1 MTLSNYS
8 YLDFTVMPFLRK
20 KVISADAAI
29 LFNSGLEKVLWANA
43 TGADLF
49 GGNGIFSLLDIDLS
63 ENHPL
68 VKQLKNASRQLESD
82 EPIVRGFR
90 ISRGLTSD
98 QIQGEM
104 SQHTLPN
111 GEQVILA
118 VFKQTGKTQ
127 RLREYELA
135 LKAVNAL
142 DGFADASAIV
152 DDYGLVLASSK
163 GFDTLEI
170 DPETLESLISIVA
183 REEDRLVKRKV
194 KTASGRLAAA
204 GLGRIRDVP
213 GRFLIVVADAD
224 DLQETSIIPDN
235 QDIQSAL
242 IPQDDETF
250 QDGPFEDE
258 GSISVEFLETDQD
271 ADDLFDRDDEP
282 DAYPD
287 INKVEV
293 HTDTPLESA
302 DLFANEKNTKD
313 SLTGGQV
320 QKGSLLDR
328 WYFTKE
334 EDEITNSPKPTIVD
348 NLEPS
353 TKASESTF
361 ENDSHDDYVND
372 HDDDQNT
379 DHELKEIPVAAEKR
393 PLQEGP
399 KRFAFVIDH
408 DHIVQSVSGELV
420 QAVGVF
426 SGDITGK
433 SWKTISTNRRFDENG
448 VIQKLLEKADTWSG
462 KSVLWPVDG
471 ADMVIPVDLA
481 ALPVYDR
488 ERNFDGFRGFGIIRV
503 EDAIVDPRAIGLN
516 FTNQSDQELPGADI
530 FDTAAMDLPINSQ
543 QPLDEMTDDT
553 WPERNSIW
561 RTDLERED
569 ATVPDTTADL
579 ETEAVSAADNIFHL
593 PKRTKINPDLTEAAA
608 TSEETSRLSGK
619 EKQAFSEISRSL
631 SSDFEGDPSLG
642 TSDLTQSINVETTAD
657 SSGQNFQDV
666 AGESNSIL
674 ETLPVPLVIYRSAKT
689 LFANDAFLE
698 LAGYASLE
706 DLDQAGGIDA
716 IFSRD
721 GNDVGASVRQIEL
734 KRKDGSTFHAQTK
747 LTTVVW
753 KGEKSLC
760 LSFDNAAGINAQSLG
775 EEKSV
780 LDMARVSE
788 LENILETAADGIL
801 VLDENGKIE
810 SLNAS
815 GEALFGRLQSDVA
828 GTSFGKLFATE
839 SRQSLEAYI
848 RDINTPGVSGILNQ
862 GLEVIGLEANGG
874 LIPLFATIGRVG
886 QSNRY
891 CAVLRD
897 LTEWKRNEE
906 ELVKAK
912 HNAETASEQKSE
924 FLSRMSHEIRE
935 PLNAIIGFSDVM
947 IEERFG
953 RIENER
959 YREYLKDI
967 NRSGIHVLDLVNDLL
982 DISKIEAGKLEL
994 SYEAVDLNQLAA
1006 ETIALLQ
1013 PQANNKRIL
1022 IRTSLSRAVP
1032 KVVADARSIRQIIL
1046 NLVSNAINHS
1056 PQNSQVIVST
1066 TYEENSEVGLRI
1078 RDTGKGMNKD
1088 QLARALEPFSQV
1100 GDDRQ
1105 HIGGTGLGLPL
1116 TKALVE
1122 ANRAYFELEST
1133 PGEGTIAHIQFPSQ
1147 RVLAD

>member
-29 LFNSGLEKVLWANA
+29 LFNSSFEKVLWANA

-49 GGNGIFSLLDIDLS
+49 GGNGIFSLLDVDLS

-68 VKQLKNASRQLESD
+68 VKQLKNASRQLEGD

-90 ISRGLTSD
+90 VARGLTSD

-111 GEQVILA
+111 GEQVALA

-170 DPETLESLISIVA
+170 DPDTLESLISIVA

-224 DLQETSIIPDN
+224 DAQETSVIPEVEN
-235 QDIQSAL
+235 IPSAL
-242 IPQDDETF
+242 IHEEEETF
-250 QDGPFEDE
+250 QDEPFEDE
-258 GSISVEFLETDQD
+258 ASISVEFLENDQD
-271 ADDLFDRDDEP
+271 GDDLFDTEN
-282 DAYPD
+282 AEVTTGSD
-287 INKVEV
+287 IPG
-293 HTDTPLESA
+293 DTAFESA
-302 DLFANEKNTKD
+302 DLFAEENDTKED
-313 SLTGGQV
+313 LTASQV

-328 WYFTKE
+328 WYFTRE
-334 EDEITNSPKPTIVD
+334 DDEIANRQISTIGE

-353 TKASESTF
+353 AKTSEITL
-361 ENDSHDDYVND
+361 EDDGHVD
-372 HDDDQNT
+372 HADDHGDDQNT
-379 DHELKEIPVAAEKR
+379 DPMPKEYPAAAEKR
-393 PLQEGP
+393 PPLDGP
-399 KRFAFVIDH
+399 KRFAFVINH
-408 DHIVQSVSGELV
+408 DHVVQSVSGELM

-471 ADMVIPVDLA
+471 TDMVIPVDLA

-503 EDAIVDPRAIGLN
+503 EDAIVDPRATGLN
-516 FTNQSDQELPGADI
+516 FTSKSDQEEPVADI
-530 FDTAAMDLPINSQ
+530 FETAASNLPNNTQEPS
-543 QPLDEMTDDT
+543 DEVTEET
-553 WPERNSIW
+553 WPTGSSIW
-561 RTDLERED
+561 RTDIERED
-569 ATVPDTTADL
+569 AAEPDTSNHL
-579 ETEAVSAADNIFHL
+579 ETEALSAADNIFHL
-593 PKRTKINPDLTEAAA
+593 PKRAKANPDLNETAAPG
-608 TSEETSRLSGK
+608 EDTSRLSGK

-631 SSDFEGDPSLG
+631 SSDIDEEPPIGATGLKEDDKS
-642 TSDLTQSINVETTAD
+642 ETTAE
-657 SSGQNFQDV
+657 SSETEFQDV
-666 AGESNSIL
+666 AGESSSIL

-698 LAGYASLE
+698 LAGYGSLE
-706 DLDQAGGIDA
+706 DLDHAGGIDA
-716 IFSRD
+716 IFPRNGSD
-721 GNDVGASVRQIEL
+721 IGSTVRQLEL

-760 LSFDNAAGINAQSLG
+760 LSFNNAADTNAQPQG

-801 VLDENGKIE
+801 VLDEDGKIE

-815 GEALFGRLQSDVA
+815 GEALFGRLQGDVV

-848 RDINTPGVSGILNQ
+848 RDINTPGVSGIINQ

-874 LIPLFATIGRVG
+874 MIPLFATIGRVG
-886 QSNRY
+886 QSHRY

-1078 RDTGKGMNKD
+1078 RDTGKGMNKE

-1100 GDDRQ
+1100 GDDR
-1105 HIGGTGLGLPL
+1105 HNGGGTGLGLPL